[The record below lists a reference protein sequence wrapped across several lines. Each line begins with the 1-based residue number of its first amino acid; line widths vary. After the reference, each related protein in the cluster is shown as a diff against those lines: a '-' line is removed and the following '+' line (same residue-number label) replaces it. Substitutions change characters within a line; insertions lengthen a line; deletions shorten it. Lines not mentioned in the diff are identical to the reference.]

1 MKEASEVKMP
11 YPQEVID
18 LGEKVKNWGRWGDGD
33 ERGTVNYITDEVL
46 REAVKS
52 IRSGK
57 RFSLAFPLKQQGGL
71 QLGSMPGR
79 INPLRTMI
87 QLNTP
92 VIGDPSL
99 FCTSDDVVTMGLQ
112 AATHWDGLCH
122 ASWNGKIYGGRD
134 ATTITYD
141 GASVCGIEKIETL
154 TSRGVLLDIAE
165 LLEMEELP
173 GGHAITYDDC
183 VNAEERQ
190 GVKVRSGDILLL
202 RTGMMAKARK
212 GDVVSYG
219 SGTPIEGSP
228 MPGFPGIGLGAVEFF
243 YEREV
248 AAVATDTITFE
259 VMPWD
264 PAVPGAILPIHCINL
279 VMMGLTQGQNFDLEE
294 LSADCKHDGQYDFL
308 LEASPQPFVGG
319 IGSPVNPVAIK

>member
-1 MKEASEVKMP
+1 MP
-11 YPQEVID
+11 YPQEIID
-18 LGEKVKNWGRWGDGD
+18 LGEKVKNWGRWGEDD
-33 ERGTVNYITDEVL
+33 ELGTVNFITDEVV
-46 REAVKS
+46 RNAIESVKT
-52 IRSGK
+52 GK
-57 RFSLAFPLKQQGGL
+57 RFSLAFPLQQQGGL

-79 INPLRTMI
+79 INPLRTMV

-134 ATTITYD
+134 AGTITYD
-141 GASVCGIEKIETL
+141 GASICGIEKIKTL
-154 TSRGVLLDIAE
+154 TSRGVLLDIAA
-165 LLEMEELP
+165 LHGVDELP
-173 GGHAITYDDC
+173 GGHPITFADC
-183 VNAEERQ
+183 ENAEKKQ
-190 GVKVRSGDILLL
+190 GVEVRSGDILLL
-202 RTGMMAKARK
+202 RTGMMAKAK
-212 GDVVSYG
+212 NGDVVAYG
-219 SGTPIEGSP
+219 SGTTVEGAP
-228 MPGFPGIGLGAVEFF
+228 MPGFPGVGLGAVEFF
-243 YEREV
+243 HEREI

-264 PAVPGAILPIHCINL
+264 PKVPGAILPIHCINL
-279 VMMGLTQGQNFDLEE
+279 VMMGLTQGQNWDLED
-294 LSADCKHDGQYDFL
+294 LARDCAEDSQWDFF